1 MEYIPTDLLKKNS
14 FTPSQST
21 SKVFYDLDYDG
32 AFPMGNYYLN
42 TFGRIPQNYLHNDK
56 LRPTFVKNIIKAGF
70 ELIWSSRTVDKGQ
83 DHPLNLVYNKEDAFI
98 KVTYQYIDNDAD
110 DKSITDGITLD
121 IFYSDI
127 SLIEPI
133 IKKMPR
139 YRFKVEYG
147 GNISLIKSATNGLT
161 TITYPIRQNDLNVE
175 LNYGKKFMPVYNKII
190 EKLNMDRGKGLVLL
204 HGIPGSGKTSFIR
217 HLACQVKKEVLFLP
231 PSLAHQIS
239 DPSFITFLMSH
250 SNSIVVIE
258 DAEKVIL
265 DRETGSGNDQGVSNI
280 LNLTDGILSDCL
292 SIQIIATFNTSRD
305 KIDSALLRKGRLLSE
320 WKFDQLSADDSNA
333 LLKHLGKDFIT
344 NVPMTLTDIYN
355 IDEDNMRVQEERRVI
370 GFSNR

>member
-1 MEYIPTDLLKKNS
+1 MPHPINFFGVEKY
-14 FTPSQST
+14 TPNIQGTST
-21 SKVFYDLDYDG
+21 IFYDLDYDG

-56 LRPTFVKNIIKAGF
+56 LRPTFIKNIVKEGF
-70 ELIWSSRTVDKGQ
+70 NLIWSSRTVDKGQ
-83 DHPLNLVYNKEDAFI
+83 DHPLNVVYNKEDAFI
-98 KVTYQYIDNDAD
+98 KVTYQYGENE
-110 DKSITDGITLD
+110 TDEASVFEGITLE

-127 SLIEPI
+127 TLIESLL
-133 IKKMPR
+133 KKMPR
-139 YRFKVEYG
+139 YRYKVEHG

-305 KIDSALLRKGRLLSE
+305 KIDSALLRKGRLCAE
-320 WKFDQLSADDSNA
+320 WSFGKLDINESNA

-344 NVPMTLTDIYN
+344 NTPMTLTDIYN

-370 GFSNR
+370 GFANR